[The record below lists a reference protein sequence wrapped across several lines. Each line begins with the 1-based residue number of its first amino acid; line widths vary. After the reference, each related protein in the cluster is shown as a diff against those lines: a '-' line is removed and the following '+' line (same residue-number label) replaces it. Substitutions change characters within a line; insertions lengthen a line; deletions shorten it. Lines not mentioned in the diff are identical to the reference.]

1 MPKATE
7 KWKKDRPL
15 YKPVHSLVKGKKGSV
30 YVKKDGGGKR
40 LIHFGDASMTDKRKG
55 ASKAQQKSYLARSGG
70 IRNKEGKLTKNDKNS
85 ANYWSRKINW

>member
-1 MPKATE
+1 MPKATDS
-7 KWKKDRPL
+7 WKKNKPL

-30 YVKKDGGGKR
+30 YVMKDGKKR
-40 LIHFGDASMTDKRKG
+40 LIHFGDASMTDKKKG

>member
-1 MPKATE
+1 MPKASESWRKE
-7 KWKKDRPL
+7 KPL
-15 YKPVHSLVKGKKGSV
+15 YKPVHSSKAGKKGMV
-30 YVKKDGGGKR
+30 YVMKGGAKR
-40 LIHFGDASMTDKRKG
+40 LIHFGDSSMTDKRKG

>member
-1 MPKATE
+1 MPIASKDWKE
-7 KWKKDRPL
+7 KKPL

-30 YVKKDGGGKR
+30 YVMKNGKKR
-40 LIHFGDASMTDKRKG
+40 LIHFGDSSMTDKRKG
-55 ASKAQQKSYLARSGG
+55 ASKAQQKSYLARSAG